1 MPSTFLTRVVL
12 HNYKSIAACDV
23 RLGALTYLVGPN
35 GAGKSNFLDAL
46 HLVADALK
54 MSLAAA
60 LNARWGV
67 AHLLHRNAVQA
78 GYLGIRLEFRLP
90 DGRAGH
96 YALMMRPSE
105 SAGFIISAEE
115 CSIGADSYQVVDGV
129 LKSSTIMPFPAV
141 SQDRLALVAVS
152 GIPVFRAVFD
162 ALASMSIYNPNPQF
176 MRMQQMQQDGRSL
189 LGDGANIAAVLGYLR
204 QAHGDVLN
212 LIEDYLRLIVPGVQ
226 MVERTAVGPM
236 ETVLFRQNIEG
247 QVSALFYANNMSDG
261 TLRALA
267 VLTALFQR
275 NDASTPQ
282 LVGLEEPET
291 ALHPGAFAAVRE
303 AIVRASEQ
311 RQVIVVSHSPDLLDD
326 VDLQPEAVLAVT
338 SVAGATL
345 ITALDKG
352 SRDAVETK
360 LWSLGELL
368 RLGQLSADQVA
379 AATQQLPAPLWGN
392 MVP

>member
-67 AHLLHRNAVQA
+67 AHLLHRSAVQA

-90 DGRAGH
+90 DRRAGH

-115 CSIGADSYQVVDGV
+115 CSIGADSYQIVDGV

-162 ALASMSIYNPNPQF
+162 ALASMSIYNPNPQL

-189 LGDGANIAAVLGYLR
+189 LGDGSNIAAVLGYLR

-247 QVSALFYANNMSDG
+247 QISALFYANNMSDG

>member
-1 MPSTFLTRVVL
+1 
-12 HNYKSIAACDV
+12 
-23 RLGALTYLVGPN
+23 
-35 GAGKSNFLDAL
+35 
-46 HLVADALK
+46 
-54 MSLAAA
+54 
-60 LNARWGV
+60 
-67 AHLLHRNAVQA
+67 
-78 GYLGIRLEFRLP
+78 
-90 DGRAGH
+90 
-96 YALMMRPSE
+96 MMRPSE

-162 ALASMSIYNPNPQF
+162 ALASMSIYNPNPQL

-247 QVSALFYANNMSDG
+247 QISALFYANNMSDG